1 MSISS
6 SCPPA
11 LLVSSTSWTE
21 DEDFGILL
29 SALVMYE
36 EKIEKE
42 IDNGKKTSLQDVIC
56 VITGKGPQQQYYLE
70 KIREI
75 GLKHVTFLTPWLEA
89 ADYPLMLAS
98 ADLGVCL
105 HTSSSGLDLPM
116 KVVTHLR
123 FK

>member
-1 MSISS
+1 MFSF
-6 SCPPA
+6 
-11 LLVSSTSWTE
+11 V
-21 DEDFGILL
+21 GILL

>member
-1 MSISS
+1 MQKHEELGDNVQK
-6 SCPPA
+6 A
-11 LLVSSTSWTE
+11 ATEMVS
-21 DEDFGILL
+21 DL
-29 SALVMYE
+29 SPFDVNDTNVEAYE

-42 IDNGKKTSLQDVIC
+42 IDNGKKTSLKDVIC

-116 KVVTHLR
+116 KVVWSLI
-123 FK
+123 